1 MEYLSCRELNTLGIN
16 YLTLYIYRLK
26 GLNMSQLD
34 LYQSTKLS
42 FSGLLFSLAL
52 FSSNSNAA
60 LTSYTENG
68 VDFVYS
74 SESNVTW
81 TKDANLLGSFISTK
95 GFSSVVDAIMLAS
108 PTVNSAPNFFDGFT
122 GTYNISSADFD
133 TTNPGITSWF
143 GAVAFVN
150 YLNTI
155 SYGGSNQWKLPT
167 FDNDIG
173 GFYTPSNGNLS
184 GNELSELYY
193 QELGGAINS
202 NSIANSSYFT
212 NVGYF
217 YHSGTEFG
225 HDNVWGFST
234 GDGSQN
240 YNGKGYVSFYAW
252 AVTDGL
258 VPAVSAVPA
267 PEAAWLFAT
276 GLPLI
281 SVATRRK
288 KQSV

>member
-1 MEYLSCRELNTLGIN
+1 MSGLYLYKSI
-16 YLTLYIYRLK
+16 
-26 GLNMSQLD
+26 
-34 LYQSTKLS
+34 KLS
-42 FSGLLFSLAL
+42 FSGLLISLAA
-52 FSSNSNAA
+52 FSTNSNAA

-81 TKDANLLGSFISTK
+81 TKDANLLGSMIASK
-95 GFSSVVDAIMLAS
+95 GFSTVIDAIMLAS
-108 PTVNSAPNFFDGFT
+108 PTVNSSPNMFDGYT

-133 TTNPGITSWF
+133 NTNLGITSWF

-150 YLNTI
+150 YLNNI
-155 SYGGSNQWKLPT
+155 SYGGSNNWNLPT

-173 GFYTPSNGNLS
+173 GFNTSSNGNLS

-193 QELGGAINS
+193 QELGGVIGS
-202 NSIANSSYFT
+202 NSIANSAYFT

-217 YHSGTEFG
+217 YYSDTEFG
-225 HDNVWGFST
+225 QGNVWGFST

-252 AVTDGL
+252 AVTEGTI
-258 VPAVSAVPA
+258 PAVSSVPA
-267 PEAAWLFAT
+267 PAAAWLFAT
-276 GLPLI
+276 GLPI
-281 SVATRRK
+281 ITTVTRRK
-288 KQSV
+288 KQCV

>member
-1 MEYLSCRELNTLGIN
+1 MEYTYQPRLNRLGIN
-16 YLTLYIYRLK
+16 H
-26 GLNMSQLD
+26 QLFNHRKVVVMFA
-34 LYQSTKLS
+34 SKLS
-42 FSGLLFSLAL
+42 VKISVLANTLLVGLFSA
-52 FSSNSNAA
+52 NVNAA
-60 LTSYTENG
+60 LTSYTQNG
-68 VDFVYS
+68 VNYVYS
-74 SESNVTW
+74 SESDVTW
-81 TKDANLLGSFISTK
+81 TKDANLLGSMIFSK
-95 GFSSVVDAIMLAS
+95 GFNTVIDAIILAS
-108 PTVNSAPNFFDGFT
+108 PTVNSAPNSFDGYT

-133 TTNPGITSWF
+133 NTNLGITSWF

-173 GFYTPSNGNLS
+173 GFNTPSNGNLS

-217 YHSGTEFG
+217 YHSATEFG
-225 HDNVWGFST
+225 QENVWGFST

-252 AVTDGL
+252 AVTEGT
-258 VPAVSAVPA
+258 VTGVSSVPA
-267 PEAAWLFAT
+267 PAAVWLFVS
-276 GLPLI
+276 GLPIL
-281 SVATRRK
+281 AAACRRK
-288 KQSV
+288 KQTV